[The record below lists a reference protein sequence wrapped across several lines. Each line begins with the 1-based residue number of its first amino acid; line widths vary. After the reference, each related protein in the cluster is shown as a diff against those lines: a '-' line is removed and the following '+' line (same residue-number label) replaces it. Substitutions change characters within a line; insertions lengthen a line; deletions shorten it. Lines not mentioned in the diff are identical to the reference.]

1 MHELALSESIVDL
14 VANRARQE
22 HIARVSRVVVEIG
35 VAAPV
40 ELQALVFCFSVAAAD
55 TVAAGA
61 ELVVDRIGLQARCE
75 DCGGQYAPETLFSPC
90 PACGGFA
97 REVLAGREMRVV
109 SFEGE

>member
-14 VANRARQE
+14 VVNCARQE

-35 VAAPV
+35 AAASV
-40 ELQALVFCFSVAAAD
+40 EPQALLFCFSITAAE

-61 ELVVDRIGLQARCE
+61 ELVIERIGLQASCD
-75 DCGGQYAPETLFSPC
+75 DCRNQYVPETLISPC
-90 PACGGFA
+90 PACGSFA
-97 REVLAGREMRVV
+97 RRILAGREMRVV